1 MCEQMASYWI
11 PAHGDVVT
19 GDTIR
24 FTESVF
30 GGSYRKPRYLGLRAI
45 RAEVIRD
52 SYGAAKQQ
60 HTFTLRVIRSTGFD
74 ALETGKTI
82 RRKARNIYRGEPDR
96 LRWIDEAE
104 RDIVAAEK
112 HERGDVARTV
122 RDERRAAE
130 GYPFN

>member
-1 MCEQMASYWI
+1 MQTWA

-30 GGSYRKPRYLGLRAI
+30 SGSYRKPRYLGSRVI
-45 RAEVIRD
+45 RAEVVRD

-60 HTFTLRVIRSTGFD
+60 HTFTLRVIRSTGLD

-82 RRKARNIYRGEPDR
+82 RRKARNIYRGDPDR
-96 LRWIDEAE
+96 LRWVDEAA

-112 HERGDVARTV
+112 HERGDVARAT
-122 RDERRAAE
+122 RDERRSAAWGE
-130 GYPFN
+130 M

>member
-1 MCEQMASYWI
+1 MQTWA

-30 GGSYRKPRYLGLRAI
+30 GGSYRKPRYLGSRAI
-45 RAEVIRD
+45 RAQVVRD

-74 ALETGKTI
+74 ALETGKMI
-82 RRKARNIYRGEPDR
+82 RRKARNVYRGEPDR
-96 LRWIDEAE
+96 LRWVDEPE
-104 RDIVAAEK
+104 RDLVAAEK
-112 HERGDVARTV
+112 HERGDVARAT
-122 RDERRAAE
+122 RDDRRAAGWGE
-130 GYPFN
+130 L